1 MTFWEE
7 TTAETTRK
15 VYAEPTAR
23 SCAPQTAT
31 VNPICLDSATSALNA
46 FFGVQSGSDLA
57 ITGALDGG
65 ICAGGSN
72 GGNACTSDAQCP
84 GGGSGLGAQGSGFRV
99 QGSGLRVQGF
109 RGSGVQGFRIKSSGV
124 QGFRGT
130 GRCTTACGGLNID
143 VLLWTCC
150 RDGENFGGSVSVYYD
165 AVEGDHILAVG
176 AAMESTSVTFGES
189 YDRRNHGTVYLFQQN
204 LCCFNGS
211 TPATSGAS
219 CGYPESTSDCA
230 DTWGQVKGI
239 LSSGRPHQDP
249 VAPTTTCSKI
259 DYNGNMVPWVSPF
272 TENLLQFY
280 CWHTEKISAID
291 EVMAHRL
298 DAF

>member
-1 MTFWEE
+1 MFVD
-7 TTAETTRK
+7 R
-15 VYAEPTAR
+15 
-23 SCAPQTAT
+23 
-31 VNPICLDSATSALNA
+31 
-46 FFGVQSGSDLA
+46 
-57 ITGALDGG
+57 
-65 ICAGGSN
+65 
-72 GGNACTSDAQCP
+72 
-84 GGGSGLGAQGSGFRV
+84 
-99 QGSGLRVQGF
+99 
-109 RGSGVQGFRIKSSGV
+109 
-124 QGFRGT
+124 
-130 GRCTTACGGLNID
+130 
-143 VLLWTCC
+143 
-150 RDGENFGGSVSVYYD
+150 
-165 AVEGDHILAVG
+165 
-176 AAMESTSVTFGES
+176 S

-230 DTWGQVKGI
+230 DTWGQVPTPDETHLACDQGKSRRTEHDSDLQVKGI